1 MRAIMVMFDSINR
14 HMLPPTAA
22 SGPTCR
28 TCSVWPAAPCSLRT
42 TMSAAYPACPPAAS
56 CCTLRIPA
64 QRWPGSH
71 PYETLLFDLHKD
83 PKQESPMD
91 DRDIDPAVKQA
102 MIEHLVRL
110 MKENDAPK
118 EQFARLGLLDQDQL

>member
-71 PYETLLFDLHKD
+71 PYETLLFDLPKD
-83 PKQESPMD
+83 PKQEPPTD
-91 DRDIDPAVKQA
+91 DPVIEQT
-102 MIEHLVRL
+102 MIENLVRL
-110 MKENDAPK
+110 MEENDAPK
-118 EQFARLGLLDQDQL
+118 